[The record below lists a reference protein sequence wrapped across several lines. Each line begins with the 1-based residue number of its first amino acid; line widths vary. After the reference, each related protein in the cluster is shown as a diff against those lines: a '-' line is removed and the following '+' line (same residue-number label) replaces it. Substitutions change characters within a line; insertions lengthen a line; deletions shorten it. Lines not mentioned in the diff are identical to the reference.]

1 MRFLSGMRCYYFDSG
16 ATDPPRCFK
25 ALSVFAF
32 KLPLFYDAGG
42 FFGLVPIGTGQITG
56 RFSFLPLVLF
66 FGGLPSDLH
75 TDISSSEMSS
85 ITSLFSGLSFFIL
98 SVVDL
103 FRLLTFDPDY
113 TFLGIVFFL
122 RSISSV
128 SLLELICVELF

>member
-1 MRFLSGMRCYYFDSG
+1 MRCYYFDSG

-25 ALSVFAF
+25 ALSAF
-32 KLPLFYDAGG
+32 TFEFPLFYDIAG
-42 FFGLVPIGTGQITG
+42 FFWLVPIGTGQITE
-56 RFSFLPLVLF
+56 RFSFLPLGF
-66 FGGLPSDLH
+66 FLGGLPSDLQ

-85 ITSLFSGLSFFIL
+85 ITSHFSGLSFLIL

-103 FRLLTFDPDY
+103 FRPLTFDPDY
-113 TFLGIVFFL
+113 TFLGIGFAFL